1 MSYKKRTYDTDEITL
16 RKIFAKS
23 FIDNTNIPAMKVLT
37 ADGAG
42 STYWANPSTLG
53 LNPSFN
59 QINTS
64 AGNFTSDLS
73 YNIFTLTTQNIGS
86 AVGPGS
92 NELVL
97 YNQSFN
103 RVDVSGN
110 NSIYSFN
117 SNTNNLQTSFR
128 LVGTNGISI
137 RSDTAQNTIYFD
149 SQGVPVSTSLFSFQK
164 AKVLSNVSSVTGD
177 ISSLEGYFLNAA
189 SPSSALTFV
198 GLGDLE
204 LTTDSF
210 NNAIYFGLNQSTGTV
225 SSLTSLIESISTG
238 YVTNQQF
245 SSGIGSVST
254 IAQSNF
260 STSVSTSYGINS
272 NLSITVY
279 NLPFNQYT
287 LLSQFNTGSNTLARG
302 ISTLS
307 TNYTP
312 LPALYSSILGLDVK
326 ISSLTLPSSVSTITI
341 YGGNATNFTANTVIV
356 NQGDLST
363 FSTTIG
369 GTINILSNNIN
380 QVSTL
385 SLYGLSSLSSGIERS
400 INRALPSTVI
410 GLGTAGYLSS
420 FQPLYSSISG
430 LGTAGYLSSFTPLYS
445 SLTGLGTAGYVSS
458 LDPLYSTVKGLG
470 TAGYISSFQ
479 PLFSTVQGLGTAGYL
494 STISTRTL
502 STTNLITSSITFRDT
517 QLNTNQLLAVKN
529 GELQLNGQAITG
541 GGGGSISFFS
551 TSFTSTIFYEGNNGL
566 ITATGNGN
574 VGVGFFSTANIYL
587 DKFSSYITSTSKL
600 SIDYYYNLRLG
611 GWQYGMGSNNRTI
624 DTLYHFSTGVLYN
637 KNLDTQNVFIDMGI
651 ANKGSNSDGLGS
663 NWAQENIVSRR
674 QRFQLSTGGVMTN
687 YETPIQIFHLFDS
700 FYNDGDSST
709 FYYSGFSNNDVN
721 IYVQSTTSVTI
732 GIQN

>member
-16 RKIFAKS
+16 RKVFAKS

-59 QINTS
+59 QINTE

-73 YNIFTLTTQNIGS
+73 YNIFTITTENIGS
-86 AVGPGS
+86 ALGPGS
-92 NELVL
+92 NELVI

-103 RVDVSGN
+103 RIDVSGN
-110 NSIYSFN
+110 NSVYSFN

-137 RSDTAQNTIYFD
+137 RSDTAINTIYFD

-198 GLGDLE
+198 GLGDVE

-238 YVTNQQF
+238 YVTIEQF
-245 SSGIGSVST
+245 STGLGAVST
-254 IAQSNF
+254 ISQSNF

-302 ISTLS
+302 LSTLS

-312 LPALYSSILGLDVK
+312 LPALYSSITSIDNRFSTLA
-326 ISSLTLPSSVSTITI
+326 LPSSVCTLTI
-341 YGGNATNFTANTVIV
+341 YGGNANNFTANTVIV
-356 NQGDLST
+356 NEGDLST

-369 GTINILSNNIN
+369 GTINDLTS
-380 QVSTL
+380 QVNTLSTL
-385 SLYGLSSLSSGIERS
+385 SLSGLSSLSSGITFA
-400 INRALPSTVI
+400 INRAIPSTVI
-410 GLGTAGYLSS
+410 GLGTSGYISS
-420 FQPLYSSISG
+420 FVPLYSSISG
-430 LGTAGYLSSFTPLYS
+430 LGTVGYLSSLNPLYS
-445 SLTGLGTAGYVSS
+445 SIV
-458 LDPLYSTVKGLG
+458 GLG
-470 TAGYISSFQ
+470 TAGYISSFD
-479 PLFSTVQGLGTAGYL
+479 PLYSSVQGLGTLGFISSLQPLYSSVQGLGTTGYISSL
-494 STISTRTL
+494 STMTL

-517 QLNTNQLLAVKN
+517 QLNTNQLVAVKN
-529 GELQLNGQAITG
+529 GQLQLNGQAITG
-541 GGGGSISFFS
+541 GGGSGIQFFS
-551 TSFTSTIFYEGNNGL
+551 TSFASTIYYEGNNGAL
-566 ITATGNGN
+566 TATLTATP
-574 VGVGFFSTANIYL
+574 GVGYFTTADVYL

-600 SIDYYYNLRLG
+600 SVDYYYNLRFG
-611 GWQYGMGSNNRTI
+611 GWQYGTGTNNRTT
-624 DTLYHFSTGVLYN
+624 DTLFFFSTGILYEN
-637 KNLDTQNVFIDMGI
+637 NLDMENILIDMGI
-651 ANKGSNSDGLGS
+651 ANKGSNTDGQGS

-674 QRFQLSTGGVMTN
+674 QRFQLSTGGVMAN
-687 YETPIQIFHLFDS
+687 YTAPIKIFHLFDS

-709 FYYSGFSNNDVN
+709 FYYAGFSNNDVN
-721 IYVQSTTSVTI
+721 VYVQSTTAITI